1 MNETDLRHVRAVI
14 EVAREARTHG
24 NRPFGALL
32 ADERGDILLRAE
44 NTVAADG
51 DCTGHAEAN
60 LVRLASARLS
70 PEVLA
75 RCTLYASTEPCAMCA
90 GAIYWSQIGR
100 VVYALGIDRLAA
112 HTGAPPE
119 LPIHCREILARGRR
133 PTEVLGPA
141 LEDEAIAVFSERQ
154 P

>member
-1 MNETDLRHVRAVI
+1 MNEADLRLLREVI
-14 EVAREARTHG
+14 EVARQAQAGG

-32 ADERGDILLRAE
+32 ADERGAVLLRAE
-44 NTVAADG
+44 NTVATDR

-60 LVRLASARLS
+60 VVRQASARFS
-70 PEVLA
+70 PAALA

-100 VVYALGIDRLAA
+100 VVYALSIDHLAA
-112 HTGAPPE
+112 HTGAPPQ
-119 LPIHCREILARGRR
+119 LPIHTREILSRGRR

-141 LEDEAIAVFSERQ
+141 LEDEAIAVFDGFQ